1 MGGGTDQPKSKS
13 KERKNK
19 KKQEFGFR
27 KTSERKEK
35 KKRMHPEGRTEF
47 NVIPLLPPTL
57 PELLYDTGTVVET
70 KYIA

>member
-1 MGGGTDQPKSKS
+1 MMDGGTDQPKSKS

-27 KTSERKEK
+27 KMSERKKK

-47 NVIPLLPPTL
+47 NVIPLLPSTL
-57 PELLYDTGTVVET
+57 PELLYDTGS
-70 KYIA
+70 